1 MNDEGPSDS
10 ENSFD
15 ARNQGNKNESPPR
28 LQTAGIFGNVQRL
41 HPTRPSENL
50 LRLQPV
56 RPSENAPRLQSSRC
70 LDNGPRLQV
79 ARSSENTPRFQG
91 ARTSE
96 NVPRPQAAKS
106 TENAPRPQMSRP
118 SENLQRPQ
126 TVWPSENVPRL
137 QSGQPT
143 ENVPRLQPVRPSE
156 NVPPEISV
164 YDCNSE
170 EEDEAVQPPPSRKR
184 AALSPLKPL
193 NPTVSKTVE
202 SSQPTKAKVKYMGS
216 VSGPSGLSVR
226 QDSIAGSKDSPEQ
239 TENNAIY
246 YVFSQRLLQLCDQVP
261 KIPKRASMVHTLIE
275 AYDLLDHVTLITP
288 EFATKDELLAFHSQ
302 EYIEFLERV
311 NLEEDSEKDEEL
323 KQQFGLGYDC
333 PNLPLV
339 YDFVRLVAGASLS
352 CAKAL
357 IQQKCR
363 IAINW
368 NGGWH
373 HARRDEAAGFCY
385 VNDIVLAILKLKEH
399 FNRVLYIDLDL
410 HHGDA
415 VDDAFIFTPKVMTVS
430 LHKHSP
436 GFFPGTGSLNRVGGG
451 RGKFYTVS
459 VPLKDGI
466 KDEQY
471 SDLCTRVMEQ
481 VRVKFQPSV
490 VVVQCGADTLS
501 SDPMQSFNLT
511 PLGVGQCVSR
521 VLSWKLPTLLLGGG
535 GYNMANTA
543 RCWSYLTGLV
553 LGKKLPSEI
562 PDHEFFL
569 EYGPGYQLE
578 VCPAHYTNCNSVEY
592 METIAKAITKNLE
605 NVR

>member
-1 MNDEGPSDS
+1 
-10 ENSFD
+10 
-15 ARNQGNKNESPPR
+15 
-28 LQTAGIFGNVQRL
+28 
-41 HPTRPSENL
+41 
-50 LRLQPV
+50 
-56 RPSENAPRLQSSRC
+56 
-70 LDNGPRLQV
+70 
-79 ARSSENTPRFQG
+79 
-91 ARTSE
+91 
-96 NVPRPQAAKS
+96 
-106 TENAPRPQMSRP
+106 
-118 SENLQRPQ
+118 
-126 TVWPSENVPRL
+126 
-137 QSGQPT
+137 
-143 ENVPRLQPVRPSE
+143 
-156 NVPPEISV
+156 
-164 YDCNSE
+164 
-170 EEDEAVQPPPSRKR
+170 
-184 AALSPLKPL
+184 
-193 NPTVSKTVE
+193 
-202 SSQPTKAKVKYMGS
+202 MG
-216 VSGPSGLSVR
+216 SGPSGLSVR
-226 QDSIAGSKDSPEQ
+226 QDSVVGSKDSPEQ
-239 TENNAIY
+239 TENNEIY
-246 YVFSQRLLQLCDQVP
+246 YVFNQKLLQLCDQVP

-275 AYDLLDHVTLITP
+275 AYDLLDHVTPVSP
-288 EFATKDELLAFHSQ
+288 EFATKDELLTFHSQ

-333 PNLPLV
+333 PSLPLV

-399 FNRVLYIDLDL
+399 FNRVLYVDLDL

-430 LHKHSP
+430 LHKFSP

-451 RGKFYTVS
+451 RGKFYTIS

-471 SDLCTRVMEQ
+471 SDLFTRVIEQ

-553 LGKKLPSEI
+553 LGQKLPSEI

-578 VCPAHYTNCNSVEY
+578 VCPAHYTNYNTVEY
-592 METIAKAITKNLE
+592 METVAKAITKNLE